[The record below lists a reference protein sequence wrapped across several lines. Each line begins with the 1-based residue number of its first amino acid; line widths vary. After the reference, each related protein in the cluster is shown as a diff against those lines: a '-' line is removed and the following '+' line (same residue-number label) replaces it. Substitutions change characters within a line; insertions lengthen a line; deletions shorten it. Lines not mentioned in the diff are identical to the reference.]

1 VPRFTGFSARA
12 SHSEV
17 RGRSALPFRERS
29 VSVATADSSQPVCS
43 LYTVLGRKKK
53 RFPAFLPKIFID
65 VTNVTDIC
73 GQNRTRRNRSH
84 FSGDIYVGTIDQ
96 RHPTFIIVGS
106 PYSLRWLS
114 RYRLSARVWGIVGIG
129 GAIAPTAP
137 SRALPSPNN
146 FLDLN

>member
-1 VPRFTGFSARA
+1 MMRFAISALFSVMAGSYKLAELSLLKEAPSCLALRASSARA

-29 VSVATADSSQPVCS
+29 VSVATADSSQPVYS

-65 VTNVTDIC
+65 VTNVTDIY

-84 FSGDIYVGTIDQ
+84 FSGDIYVGTIDP
-96 RHPTFIIVGS
+96 RALHFINTGS
-106 PYSLRWLS
+106 P
-114 RYRLSARVWGIVGIG
+114 
-129 GAIAPTAP
+129 
-137 SRALPSPNN
+137 
-146 FLDLN
+146 